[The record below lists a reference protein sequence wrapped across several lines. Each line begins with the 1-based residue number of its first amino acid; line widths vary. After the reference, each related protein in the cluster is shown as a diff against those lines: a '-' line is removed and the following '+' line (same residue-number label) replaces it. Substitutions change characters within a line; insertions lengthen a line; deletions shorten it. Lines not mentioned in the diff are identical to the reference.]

1 MRNAPKTIF
10 RLALKKGVQ
19 LIAAGGHLTDEALAK
34 IKSLKDRMNDSR
46 VIPAPEIIRPEP
58 PQVLTYAGLNKIQ
71 VLEVKKPASILA

>member
-1 MRNAPKTIF
+1 MRVLPK
-10 RLALKKGVQ
+10 L
-19 LIAAGGHLTDEALAK
+19 
-34 IKSLKDRMNDSR
+34 KSLKDRMNDSR

>member
-1 MRNAPKTIF
+1 VRNAPKTIF

-19 LIAAGGHLTDEALAK
+19 LIAAGGHLTDEGLAK

-58 PQVLTYAGLNKIQ
+58 PLTYAGLNKIQ